1 LLGLRTELLIMR
13 RSSGI
18 LHKYK
23 DKVLLCKRSEE
34 SETLGKFWSIPGG
47 GWKKNES
54 SQAAALR
61 EFYEETNINI
71 SDPLIYVGTS
81 VHKNEDGSGSKL
93 DVFMVE
99 ASEMISP
106 ELENAKDG
114 FEHSECGYF
123 EIDKLPSPMPRDL
136 INIIKKIN

>member
-1 LLGLRTELLIMR
+1 MR

-54 SQAAALR
+54 SQAAALG
-61 EFYEETNINI
+61 EFYGETNINI
-71 SDPLIYVGTS
+71 SDPLI
-81 VHKNEDGSGSKL
+81 
-93 DVFMVE
+93 
-99 ASEMISP
+99 
-106 ELENAKDG
+106 
-114 FEHSECGYF
+114 
-123 EIDKLPSPMPRDL
+123 
-136 INIIKKIN
+136 